1 VECAPTYFKHGG
13 VPCTHCGE
21 KVELWQA
28 ALGKAIAL
36 APTGWA
42 LGSLGAAQT
51 SVVMPMESGKTYQ
64 IQLTDHGAPPG
75 ARILSTNYTSQT
87 GNLTAIEWHGN
98 VPLRRSLGTVLHL
111 LAVPFGEGALPREG
125 RVAISIVWI
134 RGDDSDA
141 WPYLVTAFE
150 AAAAQDYAPSIVF
163 AQSAV
168 EISMMPVIEQRL
180 RRHAP
185 AERVE
190 NFMRDSLT
198 YSHALNVVLPYLSA
212 ELGAPKMPDVVR
224 GALNKLRKKRNAIIH
239 QGAKAAAVSVKDTMD
254 GLCAAAF
261 GFEYMRF
268 VRPILERA

>member
-1 VECAPTYFKHGG
+1 VACK
-13 VPCTHCGE
+13 HCGE
-21 KVELWQA
+21 KVDLWQA

-42 LGSLGAAQT
+42 LASLGAAQT
-51 SVVMPMESGKTYQ
+51 SVVMVMESGKTYQ
-64 IQLTDHGAPPG
+64 IQLTEHGAPPD
-75 ARILSTNYTSQT
+75 ARILSVNYTGQT

-98 VPLRRSLGTVLHL
+98 VPLRRSLGTALHL
-111 LAVPFGEGALPREG
+111 LAVPFGEGPLPREG

-134 RGDDSDA
+134 RGDESDA

-150 AAAAQDYAPSIVF
+150 AAATKDYAPSIVF

-168 EISMMPVIEQRL
+168 EISMMPLIEQRF
-180 RRHAP
+180 RRHAS
-185 AERVE
+185 AEHVE

-198 YSHALNVVLPYLSA
+198 YSYALNVVLPYLSA
-212 ELGAPKMPDVVR
+212 ELGSLKMPHVIR
-224 GALNKLRKKRNAIIH
+224 GTLNKLRKKRNEIIH
-239 QGAKAAAVSVKDTMD
+239 KGTQAAAITPQDAME

-268 VRPILERA
+268 VRPILEKAQ

>member
-1 VECAPTYFKHGG
+1 
-13 VPCTHCGE
+13 
-21 KVELWQA
+21 
-28 ALGKAIAL
+28 
-36 APTGWA
+36 
-42 LGSLGAAQT
+42 
-51 SVVMPMESGKTYQ
+51 MESGKTYQ

-75 ARILSTNYTSQT
+75 ARILSTNYTGQT

-111 LAVPFGEGALPREG
+111 LAVPFGEGPLPREG

-168 EISMMPVIEQRL
+168 EISMMPVIEKRFRL
-180 RRHAP
+180 HAP
-185 AERVE
+185 RKKVRRFT
-190 NFMRDSLT
+190 N
-198 YSHALNVVLPYLSA
+198 YSRALNVVLPYLCGEA
-212 ELGAPKMPDVVR
+212 GIAQMPVTILE
-224 GALNKLRKKRNAIIH
+224 ALDKLRDRRNKIIH
-239 QGAKAAAVSVKDTMD
+239 KGVKEAAITSKDAME

-261 GFEYMRF
+261 GFEYIRY
-268 VRPILERA
+268 VEPLLSRKKE